1 MKKENDRFCALFEE
15 SKDNAYISHRHDVRR
30 HCCFQVPLLG
40 PLSPAV
46 FLMALLPSAEG
57 KSHAPGP
64 LQHLTEPGS
73 PIADVYQSCP
83 QCMAL
88 LAVEK
93 QAIAEYLQ
101 VCTFSLVHQLSSLCV
116 LGRYI

>member
-1 MKKENDRFCALFEE
+1 MLQSCIAL
-15 SKDNAYISHRHDVRR
+15 RMCLRLG
-30 HCCFQVPLLG
+30 HCSFQVPLLG

-73 PIADVYQSCP
+73 PIADIYQSCP
-83 QCMAL
+83 QCITL
-88 LAVEK
+88 LGVEK
-93 QAIAEYLQ
+93 EAIADYLQ
-101 VCTFSLVHQLSSLCV
+101 V
-116 LGRYI
+116 